1 MLVPPSGPIIG
12 IGGSDMITLHDRL
25 AELARHTRAAPWTI
39 RLHSGYSSASM
50 ARDYV
55 LFAPPSAEGARYVL
69 ARLHNAVLLSNPAAV
84 TLDAPV
90 TPDKL
95 EPMLGALRRIHH
107 VGIFLGDE
115 PIRPTR
121 PDFDLPSVDVP
132 PIFVPAEG
140 LAAGLDIGGTG
151 MKACVLREGTL
162 LRVASAPTWPD
173 GERGIESLV
182 TRARALVEEVAQ
194 GDRIGSLG
202 IGFASP
208 MGVGG
213 RVIELS
219 TVMRE
224 KVGDV
229 HAFDGF
235 SARVAEGLVHGPVAI
250 FNDLANLGRHLSAQ
264 GARRLVRLQ
273 IGTSFGGCW
282 IDANGMVYATEMG
295 RLMVDA
301 GPDAVPHPYLPI
313 AGAARAYLSNRGLAE
328 DFGRRIG
335 RTLDPRTVGHRL
347 REGLAAGDE
356 RAFAAVQRMAETME
370 GVIAELHAVLPGVT
384 VVECGGSMLQ
394 GPAGKNLATRLPEG
408 LPVEFRI
415 ASQPGH
421 DGAVAASMAPRVDAR
436 LKGLKRVG

>member
-1 MLVPPSGPIIG
+1 
-12 IGGSDMITLHDRL
+12 MITLNDRL
-25 AELARHTRAAPWTI
+25 AELALHPRAVPWTL

-50 ARDYV
+50 ARDYI
-55 LFAPPSAEGARYVL
+55 LFAPPFADAARLVL
-69 ARLHNAVLLSNPAAV
+69 ARLHNAVILTNPAAAQ
-84 TLDAPV
+84 LLAPV
-90 TPDKL
+90 PAEKL
-95 EPMLGALRRIHH
+95 EPVLGALRRIHH
-107 VGIFLGDE
+107 VGIFLDDE

-132 PIFVPAEG
+132 PLFVPAEG

-151 MKACVLREGTL
+151 MKACVLRDGVL

-173 GERGIESLV
+173 GEHGIATLEA
-182 TRARALVEEVAQ
+182 RARALIEEV
-194 GDRIGSLG
+194 GEGERIGSLG

-235 SARVAEGLVHGPVAI
+235 AARVSEGLVHGPVAI

-295 RLMVDA
+295 RLVVDA
-301 GPDAVPHPYLPI
+301 GPDAVPHPYLPL

-328 DFGRRIG
+328 DLGRRLG
-335 RTLDPRTVGHRL
+335 TPLDPRVVGHRL
-347 REGLAAGDE
+347 REGLTAGDDH
-356 RAFAAVQRMAETME
+356 AIAALDRMADTMR

-384 VVECGGSMLQ
+384 TVECGGSMLL
-394 GPAGKNLATRLPEG
+394 GPAGKGLDARLERG
-408 LPVEFRI
+408 LPVEFHI
-415 ASQPGH
+415 APHPGH
-421 DGAVAASMAPRVDAR
+421 DGAVAAAMAPRVDAR